1 MGKAK
6 GSESGFSKA
15 CEHYKKLMKTNP
27 TICRQDLIKE
37 FVKIGLSAGASYTY
51 ASTVKKAVGGGNPN
65 AKVKEIQIL
74 DGKKVISRTK
84 IIHKPIVLPEVK
96 RGGKKFVLGAPVRFE
111 HQEGYTTVKIVTLVG
126 KIAKVHDEMETFQVI
141 ADNYPSWGKGMMGPY
156 TKAELKLL

>member
-15 CEHYKKLMKTNP
+15 CDHYKKLMKTNP

-51 ASTVKKAVGGGNPN
+51 ASTVKKAVVGGGNPH
-65 AKVKEIQIL
+65 AKVKEIQMVLDKKKIL
-74 DGKKVISRTK
+74 SRTAV
-84 IIHKPIVLPEVK
+84 ILPEVK